1 MRQVRGD
8 AERRNRCRSA
18 VLAMASVA
26 ALVGSCAIR
35 PLPPPPD
42 RDPGPSIPDEGSPD
56 GSTTTGAADVPG
68 CAALAVR
75 SCALPYPSDEF
86 SVADPATATGRRLAV
101 PVQGLVPDAALR
113 QLGPGAGLADAFGGA
128 QEGVKDGYSALSP
141 VIFEV
146 DQSIRSTAIP
156 EDGGDVVEVFDTVT
170 GDPVPI
176 RVEMP
181 FDAAMRGAPRTVV
194 MAWPRLKWEHGRTYV
209 ARIARVPGEV
219 VTPSPAQGMEWSTP
233 WVDGLRRALAQV
245 DDRDWSELLSATQFT
260 VGSRDNAIGGLE
272 HMAEV
277 AAAEDHPVR
286 HLVSHPPVLVAGTSA
301 MISGEVAISD
311 FRDEHGVVWPWRTPQ
326 RRWVPFLLTVPERP
340 AADTGAPVAIYGHGL
355 VINKESMLLV
365 AAMNARKGV
374 ATLGIDVPNHGW
386 RSREGGYLLELA
398 TPRRLGRLADMPLQ
412 GIVDHVSLV
421 GALQHH
427 LTSLDM
433 APWNPLGPPGDGAAD
448 LDPSVLLYEGT
459 SMGAVLGAA
468 EVALIPEIDAAY
480 LQVPGA
486 GVADIIMHSLLW
498 VVFSSVVPRGAAAGD
513 AAALMG
519 AATMLLDPTD
529 STYLLE
535 GLAASKRPVFVQLGV
550 GDAIVPT
557 PTSERFVRLLGIPR
571 VGPALS
577 DIAAPQAGD
586 AIPADG
592 RGFVEVWSTN
602 SNPTTQGFM
611 AHVSFIEARSERF
624 LSAWLD
630 QRLAVELG
638 SP

>member
-1 MRQVRGD
+1 
-8 AERRNRCRSA
+8 
-18 VLAMASVA
+18 MASVA

>member
-1 MRQVRGD
+1 
-8 AERRNRCRSA
+8 
-18 VLAMASVA
+18 
-26 ALVGSCAIR
+26 
-35 PLPPPPD
+35 
-42 RDPGPSIPDEGSPD
+42 
-56 GSTTTGAADVPG
+56 
-68 CAALAVR
+68 VR

-86 SVADPATATGRRLAV
+86 SVADPSTSTGRRLEV
-101 PVQGLVPDAALR
+101 PREGLVPAAALR
-113 QLGPGAGLADAFGGA
+113 QLGPGAGLDSAFGGGDA
-128 QEGVKDGYSALSP
+128 GIKDGYSALSP

-146 DQSIRSTAIP
+146 DQSIRSNAVP
-156 EDGGDVVEVFDTVT
+156 EDGGEVVKVYDTAT
-170 GDPVPI
+170 GASVPV
-176 RVEMP
+176 RVELP
-181 FDAAMRGAPRTVV
+181 FDAALRGAPRTIV
-194 MAWPRLKWEHGRTYV
+194 MAWPRLRWEHGHTYV
-209 ARIARVPGEV
+209 ARMAKVPGEI
-219 VTPSPAQGMEWSTP
+219 VTPSPAQAMGWSTP
-233 WVDGLRRALAQV
+233 WVEALRASLAQV
-245 DDRDWSELLSATQFT
+245 DDRDWTELLSATRFT
-260 VGSRDNAIGGLE
+260 VGSRANAIGGLE

-277 AAAEDHPVR
+277 AASEEHPVR
-286 HLVSHPPVLVAGTSA
+286 NLVSHPPVLVEGTSA

-311 FRDEHGVVWPWRTPQ
+311 FRDVDGVVWPWRAPQ
-326 RRWVPFLLTVPERP
+326 RRWVPFLLMVPERP
-340 AADTGAPVAIYGHGL
+340 ATDHGAPVSIYGHGL

-398 TPRRLGRLADMPLQ
+398 TPRRLGRLVNMPLQ

-427 LTSLDM
+427 LASVDL
-433 APWNPLGPPGDGAAD
+433 APWSPLGPPGDGVAD

-498 VVFSSVVPRGAAAGD
+498 VVFSSVVPHGAAAGD

-529 STYLLE
+529 STYVLD
-535 GLAASKRPVFVQLGV
+535 GLAASRRPVFVQLGV

-557 PTSERFVRLLGIPR
+557 PTSERFVHLLGLPR

-577 DIAAPQAGD
+577 DITAAQAGD
-586 AIPADG
+586 AIPPDG
-592 RGFVEVWSTN
+592 RGFVEVWSMS

-611 AHVSFIEARSERF
+611 AHVSFIEGRSERF

-630 QRLAVELG
+630 QRLRAELD
-638 SP
+638 SPG